1 MRILFSVVS
10 LLIVI
15 GIAIWWSVQSFSR
28 DVGLITPAEQQNGI
42 QVETPIDQAK
52 NAKQLIESRNIQ
64 QREQ

>member
-15 GIAIWWSVQSFSR
+15 GIAIWWSMQSFSR
-28 DVGLITPAEQQNGI
+28 DMGLITPEQAENGV

-52 NAKQLIESRNIQ
+52 AARELIESRNIQ
-64 QREQ
+64 EIQQ